1 MVDKLEFF
9 LTKQVESVSV
19 YWRHCYIALMYVDDI
34 LMCSTEDQNMIDLTN
49 LLNTEVVDIE
59 E

>member
-1 MVDKLEFF
+1 M
-9 LTKQVESVSV
+9 SV